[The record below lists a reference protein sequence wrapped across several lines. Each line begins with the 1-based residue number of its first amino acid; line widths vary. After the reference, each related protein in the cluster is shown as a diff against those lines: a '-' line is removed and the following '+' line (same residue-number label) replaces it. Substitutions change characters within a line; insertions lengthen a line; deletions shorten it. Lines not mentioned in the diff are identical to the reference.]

1 MSQTGE
7 ASSSAEALVSDAKT
21 GLADMDAA
29 LDGAVDAI
37 NGALADSAG
46 DYEAAATAIENAFA
60 TVDEHVSTTCTQL
73 RSASSKI
80 AGQAADARAVQKKIA
95 ALEDKVDSLP
105 ISDAAKAELIQ
116 QIDIVANTVGNVANQ
131 QELLAQHLSDAA
143 DSLERVPPTLASSR
157 SRQGKPRFCQK
168 RHLIDQ
174 GFLQGDAR
182 AGDRVARR
190 CVESVAKSS
199 EDMASSLST
208 TASDLSTASKDLSS
222 DLSDAQGVLTSAA
235 TT

>member
-1 MSQTGE
+1 M
-7 ASSSAEALVSDAKT
+7 SDAKT
-21 GLADMDAA
+21 GLANMDAA

-46 DYEAAATAIENAFA
+46 DYEAAATAIGNAFA

-143 DSLERVPPTLASSR
+143 DSLEAGATDLASRQKPSRKTSLLPKTTSHR
-157 SRQGKPRFCQK
+157 SRIPTRRRSSRRSRRSPMRWRASPRAV
-168 RHLIDQ
+168 RTW
-174 GFLQGDAR
+174 R
-182 AGDRVARR
+182 AV
-190 CVESVAKSS
+190 
-199 EDMASSLST
+199 
-208 TASDLSTASKDLSS
+208 
-222 DLSDAQGVLTSAA
+222 
-235 TT
+235 